1 MTYSGQQD
9 MGSLKIIIA
18 IIYSDPQSG
27 GWIGSINGMGAEN
40 VKKFLNL
47 EK

>member
-18 IIYSDPQSG
+18 IILFRHPIRWIDWLDQWDG
-27 GWIGSINGMGAEN
+27 GG
-40 VKKFLNL
+40 KC
-47 EK
+47 